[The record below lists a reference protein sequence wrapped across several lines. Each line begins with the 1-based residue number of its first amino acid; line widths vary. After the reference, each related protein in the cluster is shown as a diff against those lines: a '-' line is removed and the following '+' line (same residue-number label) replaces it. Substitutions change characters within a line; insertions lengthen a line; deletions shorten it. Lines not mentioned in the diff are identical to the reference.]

1 MTMSFTSWEFW
12 LLFACAFMASTWLNG
27 TDSKLSEARAVRLRS
42 ALLLA
47 FSAGFYLL
55 AAAPCAVILASSV
68 LLNHGLGKLIHKL
81 RGPARA
87 WTTALGVAF
96 NVLGLAAF
104 KYAFFIDDTFDLG
117 LLTSGTFRLD
127 AWMLPLGIS
136 FFTFQAISFLVDV
149 HRRTL
154 AKPPDLLAF
163 ATYLTFFPQLVAGP
177 IVRATS
183 FLPQLASPTWN
194 TAPAALKPFGI
205 LLAQGM
211 MKKVLLGDVVGTWLV
226 DPAFENPGS
235 TPAAWI
241 LVALYGYSLQVYA
254 DFSGYTDMAQGMAG
268 LLGIHLPEISTSPT
282 VRRLPADFWRRWHE
296 PLPMVARLRLHPPGR
311 QPEVLEDYV
320 GVLVGD
326 GGLDRDGLG
335 VVWRVARALGRHA
348 FGDRM
353 GTHVHHSPQP
363 HGHRRECPVG
373 HAARRFVARSSRE
386 LRDVG
391 RHQRRGLGGVDCALA
406 FHPHPL
412 ATCTGMAVDIS
423 CGGHQPNMVPCREPG
438 VLESRRRDDAA
449 RGRLGDGL
457 GHVGQLDHTCH
468 VHNGPHGGLH
478 HVGGV
483 GTRGVRIPPSPYAPF
498 SQGILGGFRS
508 KVALVGVLVF
518 VDGLRRPRSLG
529 TTRRHPPLHILAVL
543 RPSSVRW
550 VGGRLH
556 LLVRATRF
564 RLRGTRSQGG
574 RQERCP
580 DEPAK
585 SRCESKFHSCKLE
598 VWVRKVKPSGAAFK
612 QWAVYF

>member
-42 ALLLA
+42 GLLLA

-81 RGPARA
+81 LGPARA

-154 AKPPDLLAF
+154 AKPPDLLSF

-194 TAPAALKPFGI
+194 TAPAALKPFVI

-268 LLGIHLPEISTSPT
+268 LLGIHLPRNFNFPYRATS
-282 VRRLPADFWRRWHE
+282 PADFWRRWHMSLSQWWRDYVYI
-296 PLPMVARLRLHPPGR
+296 PLGGNRVSRRLRGGSCWGWWSGSGR
-311 QPEVLEDYV
+311 
-320 GVLVGD
+320 
-326 GGLDRDGLG
+326 
-335 VVWRVARALGRHA
+335 
-348 FGDRM
+348 F
-353 GTHVHHSPQP
+353 
-363 HGHRRECPVG
+363 
-373 HAARRFVARSSRE
+373 
-386 LRDVG
+386 
-391 RHQRRGLGGVDCALA
+391 
-406 FHPHPL
+406 
-412 ATCTGMAVDIS
+412 
-423 CGGHQPNMVPCREPG
+423 
-438 VLESRRRDDAA
+438 
-449 RGRLGDGL
+449 
-457 GHVGQLDHTCH
+457 
-468 VHNGPHGGLH
+468 
-478 HVGGV
+478 
-483 GTRGVRIPPSPYAPF
+483 
-498 SQGILGGFRS
+498 
-508 KVALVGVLVF
+508 
-518 VDGLRRPRSLG
+518 
-529 TTRRHPPLHILAVL
+529 
-543 RPSSVRW
+543 
-550 VGGRLH
+550 GGRLEGGSCS
-556 LLVRATRF
+556 RAPCFWRPHGDSCPPQPTTAWPLPRMSCWSCCSAAC
-564 RLRGTRSQGG
+564 GT
-574 RQERCP
+574 E
-580 DEPAK
+580 
-585 SRCESKFHSCKLE
+585 LT
-598 VWVRKVKPSGAAFK
+598 
-612 QWAVYF
+612 

>member
-1 MTMSFTSWEFW
+1 MTMSFTSCEFW

-81 RGPARA
+81 LGPARA

-194 TAPAALKPFGI
+194 TAPAALKPFVI
-205 LLAQGM
+205 LLVQGM

-268 LLGIHLPEISTSPT
+268 LLGIHLPRNFNFPYRATS
-282 VRRLPADFWRRWHE
+282 PADFWRRWHMS
-296 PLPMVARLRLHPPGR
+296 LSQWWR
-311 QPEVLEDYV
+311 DYV
-320 GVLVGD
+320 YIPLGGNRRFSKITWGFLLGMVVWIGTVWGSFGGWLVLSGAMLLATAWGLMSTTAHNRMATAANVLLVMLL
-326 GGLDRDGLG
+326 GGLWHGAHVNFVTWGAINGAAL
-335 VVWRVARALGRHA
+335 VAWIVLSPSTHTPWRRALGWLLTFHVVVISRIWFRA
-348 FGDRM
+348 GSLVFWSQGD
-353 GTHVHHSPQP
+353 GTMQP
-363 HGHRRECPVG
+363 EGAWET
-373 HAARRFVARSSRE
+373 
-386 LRDVG
+386 
-391 RHQRRGLGGVDCALA
+391 ALA
-406 FHPHPL
+406 MWANLTTPATATMAHTVDPTTWAVLGLVVSGYFLHLMPHSARASWEAFVQKWPL
-412 ATCTGMAVDIS
+412 WACWCLWMACAV
-423 CGGHQPNMVPCREPG
+423 
-438 VLESRRRDDAA
+438 
-449 RGRLGDGL
+449 
-457 GHVGQLDHTCH
+457 
-468 VHNGPHGGLH
+468 
-478 HVGGV
+478 
-483 GTRGVRIPPSPYAPF
+483 
-498 SQGILGGFRS
+498 
-508 KVALVGVLVF
+508 
-518 VDGLRRPRSLG
+518 
-529 TTRRHPPLHILAVL
+529 LAV
-543 RPSSVRW
+543 W
-550 VGGRLH
+550 GQQG
-556 LLVRATRF
+556 ATRPF
-564 RLRGTRSQGG
+564 IYWQ
-574 RQERCP
+574 
-580 DEPAK
+580 
-585 SRCESKFHSCKLE
+585 F
-598 VWVRKVKPSGAAFK
+598 
-612 QWAVYF
+612 